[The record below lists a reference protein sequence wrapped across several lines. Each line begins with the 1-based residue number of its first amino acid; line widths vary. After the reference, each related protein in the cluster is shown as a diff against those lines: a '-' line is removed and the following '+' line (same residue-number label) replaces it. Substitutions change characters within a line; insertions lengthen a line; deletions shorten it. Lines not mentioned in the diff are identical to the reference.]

1 MIPTETAGIVQI
13 FKDRGFKAT
22 PQRIAVYKYLCEH
35 RTHPDVESVYRAVL
49 EDNPA
54 FSKTTVYNALQALDA
69 CGLIIPVTI
78 DSGRIHY
85 DADTRFHGHF
95 RCEKCGRIYDFIPD
109 LIGIQGLDGFTVH
122 HKDVYF
128 SGICSCCQ

>member
-1 MIPTETAGIVQI
+1 MIRTETAEIVQI

-109 LIGIQGLDGFTVH
+109 LTGIQ
-122 HKDVYF
+122 
-128 SGICSCCQ
+128 

>member
-1 MIPTETAGIVQI
+1 MIPTETAEIVQI

-35 RTHPDVESVYRAVL
+35 RTHPDVESVYRAV
-49 EDNPA
+49 
-54 FSKTTVYNALQALDA
+54 LDA

>member
-1 MIPTETAGIVQI
+1 M
-13 FKDRGFKAT
+13 
-22 PQRIAVYKYLCEH
+22 
-35 RTHPDVESVYRAVL
+35 ESVYRAVL

-109 LIGIQGLDGFTVH
+109 LIGTQGLDGFTVH

>member
-1 MIPTETAGIVQI
+1 MIPTETAEIVQI

-69 CGLIIPVTI
+69 
-78 DSGRIHY
+78 
-85 DADTRFHGHF
+85 F

>member
-1 MIPTETAGIVQI
+1 MIPTETAEIVQI

-22 PQRIAVYKYLCEH
+22 PQRI
-35 RTHPDVESVYRAVL
+35 
-49 EDNPA
+49 
-54 FSKTTVYNALQALDA
+54 ALDA

-95 RCEKCGRIYDFIPD
+95 RCEKCGRIYDFVPD

>member
-1 MIPTETAGIVQI
+1 MIRTETAEIVQI

-85 DADTRFHGHF
+85 DFV
-95 RCEKCGRIYDFIPD
+95 PD

>member
-1 MIPTETAGIVQI
+1 MIRTETAEIVQI

-95 RCEKCGRIYDFIPD
+95 RHCLQELLGQIRWNLSFFI
-109 LIGIQGLDGFTVH
+109 IISMRQISCTVM
-122 HKDVYF
+122 KIWE
-128 SGICSCCQ
+128 S

>member
-1 MIPTETAGIVQI
+1 MIPTETAEIVQI

-69 CGLIIPVTI
+69 CGLIIPVTTTKMCT
-78 DSGRIHY
+78 S
-85 DADTRFHGHF
+85 AAFAAVVN
-95 RCEKCGRIYDFIPD
+95 KCV
-109 LIGIQGLDGFTVH
+109 IQ
-122 HKDVYF
+122 
-128 SGICSCCQ
+128 II

>member
-1 MIPTETAGIVQI
+1 MIRTETAEIVQI
-13 FKDRGFKAT
+13 FKDRDLR
-22 PQRIAVYKYLCEH
+22 QRPSALPYKYLCEH

-95 RCEKCGRIYDFIPD
+95 RCENAGGSMTLSRPD
-109 LIGIQGLDGFTVH
+109 RYSGLDGFTVH

>member
-1 MIPTETAGIVQI
+1 MIRTETAEIVQI

-95 RCEKCGRIYDFIPD
+95 RCEKCGRIYDWTALPSTTKMCTSAAFAAVVNKCV
-109 LIGIQGLDGFTVH
+109 IQ
-122 HKDVYF
+122 
-128 SGICSCCQ
+128 II

>member
-1 MIPTETAGIVQI
+1 MIQTETAEIVQI

-54 FSKTTVYNALQALDA
+54 FSKTTVYNALQA
-69 CGLIIPVTI
+69 
-78 DSGRIHY
+78 
-85 DADTRFHGHF
+85 HGHF